1 MIENKTARPI
11 KITAT
16 YVALF
21 LLACVALFPITWMI
35 DSSFKG
41 PSELFTNP
49 PSYGFK
55 EFTFVNYAKILFD
68 SQVPRTYL
76 NSIVIS
82 VSATFLTLFCAILA
96 GYGFSR
102 FRFRG
107 SNALS
112 IALLYGQM
120 MPACVIIIPLYLA
133 FSRTGL
139 IDSYLSLILPDMAIT
154 IPLAT
159 LMLRAF
165 FNGVPRELEQA
176 ARIDGCNSIQS
187 LVKIVL
193 PISSSGLVAVGV
205 YTFLTTWE
213 EFLFAL
219 NLTNSITSRTVPI
232 AVDMLRGE
240 YYVDWGAIMAA
251 GVLVALPTILLFLFC
266 NKYFVKG
273 LAEGSIKG

>member
-1 MIENKTARPI
+1 MIESKTGRPV
-11 KITAT
+11 KITIT
-16 YVALF
+16 YIALF
-21 LLACVALFPITWMI
+21 VIACVSLFPITWMI

-41 PSELFTNP
+41 ANELFTNP
-49 PSYGFK
+49 PTFAIAKFS
-55 EFTFVNYAKILFD
+55 FVNYAKILFD

-82 VSATFLTLFCAILA
+82 FCATLFTLFCAILA
-96 GYGFSR
+96 GYGLSR
-102 FRFRG
+102 YKFRG
-107 SNALS
+107 SNTLA

-133 FSRTGL
+133 FSRIGL
-139 IDSYLSLILPDMAIT
+139 IDTYLSLILPDMAIT

-165 FNGVPRELEQA
+165 FNSVPRELEQA
-176 ARIDGCNSIQS
+176 ARIDGCNAVQS
-187 LVKIVL
+187 LVRIVL

-219 NLTNSITSRTVPI
+219 NLTDSISARTVPI
-232 AVDMLRGE
+232 AINMLRGE

-251 GVLVALPTILLFLFC
+251 GVLVALPTILIFLLC
-266 NKYFVKG
+266 NKYFIKG
-273 LAEGSIKG
+273 LAEGSVKG